1 MPAAESPDRAVAA
14 PRVSVITPFLN
25 AGSFLAE
32 AIESVR
38 AQTLREWELLLVDD
52 GSTDVSTAV
61 ARVYAERFPERIR
74 YFEHPGHA
82 NRGKSVSR
90 NLGIARARGEFVV
103 FLDADDVLLPG
114 KLERQVRLMA
124 LHPRVTMVYG
134 NTEWWRSW
142 DGSSRRRDRPQKLG
156 VALDRTYSPPA
167 LLTTWLRKPGM
178 VPSLCAVLART
189 EVVRRIGTFDEKIQD
204 LYEDQIFLVKMVMSA
219 EVFVE
224 SGCGERYRQHP
235 DSTSARAIVT
245 GEYHPVRPNRARQ
258 VFLQWLQDYLGSLG
272 VPDAPLA
279 RALHAATFPYRCPR
293 LHAMLYPFLSIAA
306 RFRW

>member
-1 MPAAESPDRAVAA
+1 MPAAESPGQAVAA

-52 GSTDVSTAV
+52 GSTDGSTAV
-61 ARVYAERFPERIR
+61 ARDYAERFPGKIR
-74 YFEHPGHA
+74 YFEHSGHA

-90 NLGIARARGEFVV
+90 NLGIARAQGEFLV
-103 FLDADDVLLPG
+103 FLDADDVLLPD
-114 KLERQVRLMA
+114 KLERQVRLMG
-124 LHPRVTMVYG
+124 LHPRVGMVYG
-134 NTEWWRSW
+134 NTEWWTSW
-142 DGSSRRRDRPQKLG
+142 NGGSRRRDRLQKLG
-156 VALDRTYSPPA
+156 VALDRSYSPPA

-178 VPSLCAVLART
+178 VPGLCAILART
-189 EVVRRIGTFDEKIQD
+189 EVVRRIGTFDERIQD
-204 LYEDQIFLVKMVMSA
+204 LYEDQIFMVKMVMNN
-219 EVFVE
+219 EVYVE

-235 DSTSARAIVT
+235 ASTSARAIVS

-258 VFLQWLQDYLGSLG
+258 IFLQWLQDYLGSLE
-272 VPDAPLA
+272 VSDAPLVQ
-279 RALHAATFPYRCPR
+279 ALHAATFPYRRPR
-293 LHAMLYPFLSIAA
+293 LHAFLYPFLSIAA